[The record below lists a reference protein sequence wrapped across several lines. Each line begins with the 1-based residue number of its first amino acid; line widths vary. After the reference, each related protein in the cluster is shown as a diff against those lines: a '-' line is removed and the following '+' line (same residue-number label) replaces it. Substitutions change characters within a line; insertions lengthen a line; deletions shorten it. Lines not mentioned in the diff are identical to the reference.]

1 MTEKD
6 TFVELIRGE
15 MINRGWVS
23 SSGRLINKKLA
34 DTSGVNAGTVS
45 RFLNNK
51 SVNMK
56 LDNLYQMLTA
66 LDLIKFPGDR
76 SGPDGTEAAKQ
87 DANAASAENHRFDK
101 ETQEMIDDLM
111 MVVRHGNTDMKNAV
125 RMGIKGVIAAIEKE
139 AAANK
144 QEQLIRQLQE
154 NYRSILDRLDHLA
167 DPSADKPHRRG
178 E

>member
-1 MTEKD
+1 MPEKN
-6 TFVELIRGE
+6 TFVEIIKKE

-66 LDLIKFPGDR
+66 LDLIKGSGNGSGRDR
-76 SGPDGTEAAKQ
+76 AEVEKQ
-87 DANAASAENHRFDK
+87 DATSAPAKNQRFDK
-101 ETQEMIDDLM
+101 ETQDMIDDLLT
-111 MVVRHGNTDMKNAV
+111 VIRYGNTDMKNAV

-139 AAANK
+139 AAASQ
-144 QEQLIRQLQE
+144 QERVIRQLQD
-154 NYRSILDRLDHLA
+154 NYRSIIERLDELA
-167 DPSADKPHRRG
+167 DPSAAKPSPR
-178 E
+178 EK

>member
-1 MTEKD
+1 M
-6 TFVELIRGE
+6 VS
-15 MINRGWVS
+15 RGWVS

-66 LDLIKFPGDR
+66 LDLIKVPDNG
-76 SGPDGTEAAKQ
+76 SGPGHADAAQ
-87 DANAASAENHRFDK
+87 RDATSAPAENQRFDK
-101 ETQEMIDDLM
+101 ETQEMIDDLLT
-111 MVVRHGNTDMKNAV
+111 VVRYGNTDMKNAV

-154 NYRSILDRLDHLA
+154 NYRSIIERIDQLA
-167 DPSADKPHRRG
+167 DPSADKSPRHVK
-178 E
+178 

>member
-1 MTEKD
+1 MSDKN
-6 TFVELIRGE
+6 TFVALIKKE
-15 MINRGWVS
+15 MISRGWVS

-51 SVNMK
+51 SINMK

-66 LDLIKFPGDR
+66 LDLIK
-76 SGPDGTEAAKQ
+76 GPDNKSGADRTGAAKQ
-87 DANAASAENHRFDK
+87 EATAASAENLQFDK
-101 ETQEMIDDLM
+101 ETQDMIDDLLTI
-111 MVVRHGNTDMKNAV
+111 VRYGNTDMKNAV

-144 QEQLIRQLQE
+144 QEQVIRQLQE
-154 NYRSILDRLDHLA
+154 NYRSIIDRLDQLA
-167 DPSADKPHRRG
+167 DPSAAKPSPQG
-178 E
+178 D

>member
-1 MTEKD
+1 M
-6 TFVELIRGE
+6 VS
-15 MINRGWVS
+15 RGWVS

-66 LDLIKFPGDR
+66 LDLIKVPDNG
-76 SGPDGTEAAKQ
+76 SGPGHADAAQ
-87 DANAASAENHRFDK
+87 RDATSAPAENQRFDK
-101 ETQEMIDDLM
+101 ETQEMIDDLLT
-111 MVVRHGNTDMKNAV
+111 VVRYGNTDMKNAV

-154 NYRSILDRLDHLA
+154 NYRSIIERIDQLA
-167 DPSADKPHRRG
+167 DPSADKPPRHG
-178 E
+178 K